1 MTTSSSP
8 GRLNGSGIVH
18 SAPLRIRAAGRE
30 HLERRSSLSKNATAT
45 PKLQELPLMQPAA
58 SLFVRQEPSPAECR
72 HSNYYLTSSILR

>member
-30 HLERRSSLSKNATAT
+30 HLER
-45 PKLQELPLMQPAA
+45 LMPPAA

-72 HSNYYLTSSILR
+72 HSNYYLTSFILR